1 MVREIDFG
9 TLAAGIGGGTIT
21 VTPDG
26 ALLCTGWLNCLGGQS
41 AGAFTI
47 TGAKDELVSI
57 VVLPT
62 ILDDGDGHR
71 LSARLTP
78 SERVMVL
85 RPGNAK
91 NAFTMGGTLVAV
103 GILVEGRYS
112 GAFDVIVEYQ

>member
-21 VTPDG
+21 VTPSG
-26 ALLCTGWLNCLGGQS
+26 ALLCLGWLRCLGGQS
-41 AGAFTI
+41 AGTFTI

-62 ILDDGDGHR
+62 TLDDGAGHR
-71 LSARLTP
+71 LSVRLTP
-78 SERVMVL
+78 SDRMMVL

-91 NAFTMGGTLVAV
+91 NPFTMGGTLVAAGV
-103 GILVEGRYS
+103 LVEGRYS
-112 GAFDVIVEYQ
+112 GTFDVIVEYQ